1 MSITKALCGGKYVY
15 ANDDLTVNR
24 VRCIY
29 CGCEMY
35 KKRFQ
40 AESKGYY
47 FACMPGQV
55 HTNEVCQR
63 YQNKT
68 NMPVLPSTPEGFI
81 SSLLKPDDKSGTGP
95 ATPSGTRT
103 TGTLK
108 SEDDGVESIS
118 KMKSLSQ
125 LCKAGIFVEAPLERI
140 WGSDYCYIDYV
151 ILKKWAKHVWKDTD
165 LIPIDLRIV
174 EAMWVGS
181 LEMDK
186 KANEDKENEERKN
199 SGWERRMSQ
208 FLNDKK
214 ELWLT
219 LNGHVNG
226 KATFVRLCLDCHLHF
241 ADIKNKLFTAGEEKG
256 KYNTYIPRLSKMN
269 VLVAAIWAIMN
280 KEDCHEKCPLHMC
293 NNCLGAYWGRCTSS
307 KQVQLIDNKYRC

>member
-1 MSITKALCGGKYVY
+1 M
-15 ANDDLTVNR
+15 
-24 VRCIY
+24 
-29 CGCEMY
+29 
-35 KKRFQ
+35 
-40 AESKGYY
+40 
-47 FACMPGQV
+47 
-55 HTNEVCQR
+55 
-63 YQNKT
+63 
-68 NMPVLPSTPEGFI
+68 
-81 SSLLKPDDKSGTGP
+81 
-95 ATPSGTRT
+95 
-103 TGTLK
+103 
-108 SEDDGVESIS
+108 
-118 KMKSLSQ
+118 
-125 LCKAGIFVEAPLERI
+125 
-140 WGSDYCYIDYV
+140 
-151 ILKKWAKHVWKDTD
+151 WKDTD